1 MIPYLCIPFED
12 IEMEKRNVIRE
23 VIIGPC
29 NLIDESTMKL
39 FLRKQ
44 RIENC
49 EFRKAK
55 VRYTRR

>member
-44 RIENC
+44 RIEK
-49 EFRKAK
+49 EF
-55 VRYTRR
+55 